1 MEHLVISALL
11 ESLKFLIHLAVGE
24 MLLRLSI
31 RKKEKALLASV
42 ESCEQRLGK
51 LEEIVQR
58 KLID

>member
-11 ESLKFLIHLAVGE
+11 ESLKFLIHLAAGE
-24 MLLRLSI
+24 MLLRLSL

-42 ESCEQRLGK
+42 KSCEQRLGK